1 MSSFWNSVSR
11 AGRSLVDQ
19 TIEEMTK
26 GMFDMDELRAAF
38 NDRGVAD
45 DEMDFYIDQFLA
57 ETGAQVEG
65 ETVVQP
71 QYTPPT
77 TPATPTT
84 QPPSRPSRGM
94 ATTTTQPLGL
104 STNTLLIAGGVVLL
118 LIVFM
123 GGMK

>member
-1 MSSFWNSVSR
+1 MSNFWNSVSR
-11 AGRSLVDQ
+11 AGRSLIDQ
-19 TIEEMTK
+19 TIEELSK
-26 GMFDMDELRAAF
+26 GMFDMDELRRAF
-38 NDRGVAD
+38 NDKGVAD
-45 DEMDFYIDQFLA
+45 NEMDFYIDQFLA

-84 QPPSRPSRGM
+84 QPPTRPSRGM
-94 ATTTTQPLGL
+94 ATTTQPLGL

-123 GGMK
+123 GGTE